1 MTRID
6 DMETA
11 EYLGDND
18 EGDHEYNYI
27 PDGED
32 TATTTI
38 VANEYAYIDDQ
49 DIGESL
55 SDGGENEQKRLS
67 KVNLLKS
74 KFDKPV
80 SMTSDR
86 SPSKLKPGKKKV
98 PEVQEL
104 SRMED
109 YEDYPEWN
117 TVGLN
122 PLVHT
127 ASSENL

>member
-32 TATTTI
+32 PATTTI